1 MGAIIEF
8 LEKSTI
14 HGLSFIRD
22 AKSLGEKAFWVI
34 IVTLGFGFAA
44 SLIGNSYSQWMKSPV
59 STVVTTKPISEL
71 EFPEVTVCPPRG
83 SNTALNHVLK
93 KMEDEKVNTWTL
105 REHLLGEIHKIY
117 AGQPMTFAK
126 NMAHIMN
133 IRTLHDVKTGKI
145 LIPERSENIIHYQL
159 NISTMENLVVQAEKG
174 QSWTYSWQEEQL
186 KLYRDQSQIS
196 FAKAEAFCVS
206 LGGHLAS
213 VQSEKENAEVLKIA
227 KQQQEWA
234 WLGGTDEVK
243 EGKWVWSDGQA
254 WNFTDWAVGEPNN
267 KSDSRCIGTLGD
279 DWFARSC
286 LDGQI
291 FPMCRVEPRTTNGT
305 LQIDLSEKQMTKFHI
320 WIKYNSSDPHYF
332 EDSSLRINISWED
345 TAQQGEVK
353 KQKSMRVDSQR
364 LELQHFIKKVSWQE
378 AEELCQQKGGHLAS
392 IASNEEQEELVNL
405 VGNRF
410 FWLGG
415 SDAQKEGQWT
425 WNDGTPWKMDYW
437 NQSEPNGRGGE
448 NCLAIL
454 KEAWTDRDCENKN
467 TLHWMGS
474 FAGYQQLQPIS
485 GTWHSFSQKA
495 SCAI

>member
-1 MGAIIEF
+1 
-8 LEKSTI
+8 
-14 HGLSFIRD
+14 
-22 AKSLGEKAFWVI
+22 
-34 IVTLGFGFAA
+34 
-44 SLIGNSYSQWMKSPV
+44 MK
-59 STVVTTKPISEL
+59 
-71 EFPEVTVCPPRG
+71 CPLQR
-83 SNTALNHVLK
+83 H
-93 KMEDEKVNTWTL
+93 
-105 REHLLGEIHKIY
+105 
-117 AGQPMTFAK
+117 F
-126 NMAHIMN
+126 
-133 IRTLHDVKTGKI
+133 
-145 LIPERSENIIHYQL
+145 
-159 NISTMENLVVQAEKG
+159 
-174 QSWTYSWQEEQL
+174 
-186 KLYRDQSQIS
+186 
-196 FAKAEAFCVS
+196 AFCVS

-213 VQSEKENAEVLKIA
+213 VQSEKENADVLKIA

-243 EGKWVWSDGQA
+243 EGKWVCSDGQA

-320 WIKYNSSDPHYF
+320 WIKYNSSNPHYY

-364 LELQHFIKKVSWQE
+364 LGLQHFIKKVSWQK
-378 AEELCQQKGGHLAS
+378 AEEFCQQKGGHLAS
-392 IASNEEQEELVNL
+392 IASKEEQEELVNL
-405 VGNRF
+405 VGDRF

-415 SDAQKEGQWT
+415 SDAQREGQWT

-467 TLHWMGS
+467 TLDGFVCRLPTTTTNFWYMAQLFSESKLHNISSEQFFHKVLQQRRRFQPHGCFSALEEYNVLENLREKMKLIESNSTVALVSDEDLPNILEAFS
-474 FAGYQQLQPIS
+474 FLHFCPPPNIEELIRLANSYWKHTTITGATVQ
-485 GTWHSFSQKA
+485 T
-495 SCAI
+495 